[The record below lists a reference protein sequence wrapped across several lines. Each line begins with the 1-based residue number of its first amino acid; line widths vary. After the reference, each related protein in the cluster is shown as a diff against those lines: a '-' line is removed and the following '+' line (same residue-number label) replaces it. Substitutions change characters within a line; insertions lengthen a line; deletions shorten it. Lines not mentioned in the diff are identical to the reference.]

1 MEGGLEYKLSWGGGG
16 EKERESRLSGGSG
29 ESGERVRLQP
39 EHVMRTELESYV
51 LSVPVEVRKSVL
63 CQV

>member
-1 MEGGLEYKLSWGGGG
+1 MRGG
-16 EKERESRLSGGSG
+16 EKERDSRLSGGSG
-29 ESGERVRLQP
+29 ESGERASLQP

-51 LSVPVEVRKSVL
+51 LRVPVEMRKTML